1 MRFVKTTSAP
11 QAGLSSLKPVAGSA
25 LLFALFTALLPA
37 TSHAHGAS
45 VVPHRVAAIEVRGE
59 LPPPKA
65 GVASIKFGE
74 FFRMPIGPQG
84 LEPSEKL
91 LALNGK
97 PVRLL
102 GYMVRDETQG
112 AGHFLFSPL
121 PVSLGDEDESLSD
134 DLPPTAVTVHL
145 QGAGK
150 QIVPWVDGLIQLT
163 GTLEVGALD
172 EGDGRVSSVR
182 LMLDPQLSRR
192 ILRAKPI
199 VRAAAH

>member
-1 MRFVKTTSAP
+1 MRVSNFTVGRLAAP
-11 QAGLSSLKPVAGSA
+11 LSLR
-25 LLFALFTALLPA
+25 LCLLPLLA
-37 TSHAHGAS
+37 MFVPGMAAAHGS
-45 VVPHRVAAIEVRGE
+45 VSPHRVAAIEVRGE

-74 FFRMPIGPQG
+74 FFRMPIGPLG

-97 PVRLL
+97 PVRLV
-102 GYMVRDETQG
+102 GYMVREETPG

-134 DLPPTAVTVHL
+134 DLPPTTVTVHL
-145 QGAGK
+145 HGDGK
-150 QIVPWVDGLIQLT
+150 QSIPWVDGLIQLS

-172 EGDGRVSSVR
+172 EGDGRVSAVR
-182 LMLDPQLSRR
+182 LVLDAQLSRR
-192 ILRAKPI
+192 ILRATPI
-199 VRAAAH
+199 VRAAYR